1 MYQDLLKQVAAEQ
14 AQFGS
19 RLQPPATEA
28 QIHRLMARARAE
40 LRAELPAAYLDFLR
54 RNNGFDW
61 NGVVIYASATVPIA
75 GHEDRRIGGLVEMNL
90 SARADERFYDLL
102 VLGSN
107 GMDIYTYRVLTG
119 AFEIYDEIP
128 HELIETVPSFAAL
141 MTKALTR
148 SLQSG

>member
-28 QIHRLMARARAE
+28 QIERLSARARTD

-61 NGVVIYASATVPIA
+61 NGVVIYASETVPIV

-90 SARADERFYDLL
+90 RARADERFYDLL
-102 VLGSN
+102 VWGSN
-107 GMDIYTYRVLTG
+107 GMDIYTSRLATG
-119 AFEIYDEIP
+119 GYEIYDEVP
-128 HELIETVPSFAAL
+128 HELIETVPSFEAL
-141 MTKALTR
+141 IAKALTR
-148 SLQSG
+148 SLQ